1 MQRSKP
7 MLMIVIINSFSNIN
21 NMYTCAAQY
30 TVEKRVIETYVSK
43 EFERDIDQLI
53 CALIQ
58 YDIV

>member
-1 MQRSKP
+1 
-7 MLMIVIINSFSNIN
+7 MLMIVITNSFSNIN

-30 TVEKRVIETYVSK
+30 NVEKKAIETYVAK